1 MEQTK
6 QPETSQEN
14 QLGTAPIGK
23 LLFTLAVPAI
33 TAQVVNMLYNIVD
46 RIYIGHIPEIG
57 TAALT
62 GVGITFPII
71 TLISAFSSLIAMG
84 GAPRASIAMGA
95 HHPERAEQIMGNCL
109 TALLG
114 LSVVLTAL
122 FLLFLE
128 PILWAF
134 GASSN
139 TIGYAMEYMGV
150 YVWGTV
156 FVQISL
162 GMNMFITSQ
171 GFAKTSMFTVV
182 IGAALNIALD
192 PVFIFV
198 FDLGVRGAAI
208 ATVLSQAVSAVWVM
222 LFLTGRRTTLKV
234 RARCMVLR
242 WKVLL
247 PVLALGVSPFIMQST
262 ESLLCVVL
270 NTSLLKYGGDVAVGA
285 YTVIASIMQV
295 INLPLQGLT
304 QGAQPITSF
313 NYGAG
318 KHGPGAQVCPAAA
331 HLLPDLQLPVL
342 AVHDA
347 DPPGVHRHL
356 QQRPGTDGHRRVGRP
371 DLPLRL
377 LRLWGP
383 DRLPAELPGPGPG
396 QGLPAAGPAAE
407 DRPAHPPDLPAAPVL
422 PRQALRGVRG
432 GTHRRHSGGFH
443 HHLVLPGVRQEE
455 TERQALPHP
464 VTAFPP
470 LPKGRGGFV
479 IFPIFR
485 RISPFSLVKSTRLW
499 YNGSTKT
506 PRGISRR
513 GAFL

>member
-6 QPETSQEN
+6 QPETPQEN

-262 ESLLCVVL
+262 ESLLSVVL

-318 KHGPGAQVCPAAA
+318 NMDRVRKSVRLLLTCCLTYSCLFWLCMMLTPQVFIGIFSSDPELMDTAVWAARIFLFGCFAFGAQTGFQQSFLALGQAKVSLLLALLRKIVLLIPLIY
-331 HLLPDLQLPVL
+331 LLPLFFPDKLFGVFVAEPIADIL
-342 AVHDA
+342 AA
-347 DPPGVHRHL
+347 STTTL
-356 QQRPGTDGHRRVGRP
+356 
-371 DLPLRL
+371 
-377 LRLWGP
+377 
-383 DRLPAELPGPGPG
+383 
-396 QGLPAAGPAAE
+396 
-407 DRPAHPPDLPAAPVL
+407 
-422 PRQALRGVRG
+422 
-432 GTHRRHSGGFH
+432 SF
-443 HHLVLPGVRQEE
+443 LVFAKKKLKDKP
-455 TERQALPHP
+455 
-464 VTAFPP
+464 
-470 LPKGRGGFV
+470 
-479 IFPIFR
+479 
-485 RISPFSLVKSTRLW
+485 SSTL
-499 YNGSTKT
+499 
-506 PRGISRR
+506 
-513 GAFL
+513 

>member
-6 QPETSQEN
+6 QPETPQEN

-262 ESLLCVVL
+262 ESLLSVVL

-318 KHGPGAQVCPAAA
+318 NMDRVRKSVRLLLTCCLTYSCLFWLCMMLIPQVFIGIFSSDPELMDTAVWAARIFLFGCFAFGAQTGFQQSFLALGQAKVSLLLALLRKIVLLIPLIY
-331 HLLPDLQLPVL
+331 LLPLFFPDKLFGVFVAEPIADIL
-342 AVHDA
+342 AA
-347 DPPGVHRHL
+347 STTTL
-356 QQRPGTDGHRRVGRP
+356 
-371 DLPLRL
+371 
-377 LRLWGP
+377 
-383 DRLPAELPGPGPG
+383 
-396 QGLPAAGPAAE
+396 
-407 DRPAHPPDLPAAPVL
+407 
-422 PRQALRGVRG
+422 
-432 GTHRRHSGGFH
+432 SF
-443 HHLVLPGVRQEE
+443 LVFAKKKLKDKP
-455 TERQALPHP
+455 
-464 VTAFPP
+464 
-470 LPKGRGGFV
+470 
-479 IFPIFR
+479 
-485 RISPFSLVKSTRLW
+485 SLTL
-499 YNGSTKT
+499 
-506 PRGISRR
+506 
-513 GAFL
+513 

>member
-6 QPETSQEN
+6 QPETPQEN

-198 FDLGVRGAAI
+198 FDMGVRGAAI

-262 ESLLCVVL
+262 ESLLSVVL

-318 KHGPGAQVCPAAA
+318 NMDRVRKSVRLLLTCCLTYSCLFWLCIMLIPQVFIGIFSSDPELMDTAVWAARIFLFGCFAFGAQTGFQQSFLALGQAKVSLLLALLRKIVLLIPLIY
-331 HLLPDLQLPVL
+331 LLPLFFPDKLFGVFVAEPIADIL
-342 AVHDA
+342 AA
-347 DPPGVHRHL
+347 STTTL
-356 QQRPGTDGHRRVGRP
+356 
-371 DLPLRL
+371 
-377 LRLWGP
+377 
-383 DRLPAELPGPGPG
+383 
-396 QGLPAAGPAAE
+396 
-407 DRPAHPPDLPAAPVL
+407 
-422 PRQALRGVRG
+422 
-432 GTHRRHSGGFH
+432 SF
-443 HHLVLPGVRQEE
+443 LVFAKKKLKDKP
-455 TERQALPHP
+455 
-464 VTAFPP
+464 
-470 LPKGRGGFV
+470 
-479 IFPIFR
+479 
-485 RISPFSLVKSTRLW
+485 SPTL
-499 YNGSTKT
+499 
-506 PRGISRR
+506 
-513 GAFL
+513 

>member
-1 MEQTK
+1 MEQTN
-6 QPETSQEN
+6 QPTASQEN

-222 LFLTGRRTTLKV
+222 LFLTGRRTTLKI

-262 ESLLCVVL
+262 ESLLSVVL

-318 KHGPGAQVCPAAA
+318 NMDRVRKSVRLLLTCCLTYSCLFWLCMMLIPQVFIGIFSSDPELMDTAVWAARIFLFGCFAFGAQTGFQQSFLALGQAKVSLLLALLRKIVLLIPLIY
-331 HLLPDLQLPVL
+331 LLPLFFPDKLFGVFVAEPIADIL
-342 AVHDA
+342 AA
-347 DPPGVHRHL
+347 STTTL
-356 QQRPGTDGHRRVGRP
+356 
-371 DLPLRL
+371 
-377 LRLWGP
+377 
-383 DRLPAELPGPGPG
+383 
-396 QGLPAAGPAAE
+396 
-407 DRPAHPPDLPAAPVL
+407 
-422 PRQALRGVRG
+422 
-432 GTHRRHSGGFH
+432 SF
-443 HHLVLPGVRQEE
+443 LVFAKKKLKDKP
-455 TERQALPHP
+455 
-464 VTAFPP
+464 
-470 LPKGRGGFV
+470 
-479 IFPIFR
+479 
-485 RISPFSLVKSTRLW
+485 SPTL
-499 YNGSTKT
+499 
-506 PRGISRR
+506 
-513 GAFL
+513 

>member
-6 QPETSQEN
+6 QPETPQEN

-150 YVWGTV
+150 YGWGTV

-262 ESLLCVVL
+262 ESLLSVVL

-318 KHGPGAQVCPAAA
+318 NMDRVRKSVRLLLTCCLTYSCLFWLCMMLIPQVFIGIFSSDPELMDTAVWAARIFLFGCFAFGAQTGFQQSFLALGQAKVSLLLALLRKIILLIPLIY
-331 HLLPDLQLPVL
+331 LLPLFFPDKLFGVFVAEPIADIL
-342 AVHDA
+342 AA
-347 DPPGVHRHL
+347 STTTL
-356 QQRPGTDGHRRVGRP
+356 
-371 DLPLRL
+371 
-377 LRLWGP
+377 
-383 DRLPAELPGPGPG
+383 
-396 QGLPAAGPAAE
+396 
-407 DRPAHPPDLPAAPVL
+407 
-422 PRQALRGVRG
+422 
-432 GTHRRHSGGFH
+432 SF
-443 HHLVLPGVRQEE
+443 LVFAKKKLKDKP
-455 TERQALPHP
+455 
-464 VTAFPP
+464 
-470 LPKGRGGFV
+470 
-479 IFPIFR
+479 
-485 RISPFSLVKSTRLW
+485 SPTL
-499 YNGSTKT
+499 
-506 PRGISRR
+506 
-513 GAFL
+513 

>member
-6 QPETSQEN
+6 QPTASQEN

-198 FDLGVRGAAI
+198 FDMGVRGAAI

-262 ESLLCVVL
+262 ESLLSVVL

-318 KHGPGAQVCPAAA
+318 NMDRVRKSVRLLLTCCLTYSCLFWLCIMLIPQVFIGIFSSDPELMETAVWAARIFLFGCFAFGAQTGFQQSFLALGQAKVSLLLALLRKIVLLIPLIY
-331 HLLPDLQLPVL
+331 LLPLFFPDKLFGVFVAEPIADIL
-342 AVHDA
+342 AA
-347 DPPGVHRHL
+347 STTTL
-356 QQRPGTDGHRRVGRP
+356 
-371 DLPLRL
+371 
-377 LRLWGP
+377 
-383 DRLPAELPGPGPG
+383 
-396 QGLPAAGPAAE
+396 
-407 DRPAHPPDLPAAPVL
+407 
-422 PRQALRGVRG
+422 
-432 GTHRRHSGGFH
+432 SF
-443 HHLVLPGVRQEE
+443 LVFAKKKLKDKP
-455 TERQALPHP
+455 
-464 VTAFPP
+464 
-470 LPKGRGGFV
+470 
-479 IFPIFR
+479 
-485 RISPFSLVKSTRLW
+485 SPTL
-499 YNGSTKT
+499 
-506 PRGISRR
+506 
-513 GAFL
+513 

>member
-6 QPETSQEN
+6 QPEASQEN

-198 FDLGVRGAAI
+198 FDMGVRGAAI

-262 ESLLCVVL
+262 ESLLSVVL

-318 KHGPGAQVCPAAA
+318 NMDRVRKSVRLLLTCCLTYSCLFWLCMMLIPQVFIGIFSSDPELMDTAVWAARIFLFGCFAFGAQTGFQQSFLALGQAKVSLLLALLRKIVLLIPLIY
-331 HLLPDLQLPVL
+331 LLPLFFPDKLFGVFVAEPIADIL
-342 AVHDA
+342 AA
-347 DPPGVHRHL
+347 STTTL
-356 QQRPGTDGHRRVGRP
+356 
-371 DLPLRL
+371 
-377 LRLWGP
+377 
-383 DRLPAELPGPGPG
+383 
-396 QGLPAAGPAAE
+396 
-407 DRPAHPPDLPAAPVL
+407 
-422 PRQALRGVRG
+422 
-432 GTHRRHSGGFH
+432 SF
-443 HHLVLPGVRQEE
+443 LVFAKKKLKDKP
-455 TERQALPHP
+455 
-464 VTAFPP
+464 
-470 LPKGRGGFV
+470 
-479 IFPIFR
+479 
-485 RISPFSLVKSTRLW
+485 SPTL
-499 YNGSTKT
+499 
-506 PRGISRR
+506 
-513 GAFL
+513 

>member
-6 QPETSQEN
+6 QPTASQEN
-14 QLGTAPIGK
+14 QLGTASIGK

-262 ESLLCVVL
+262 ESLLSVVL

-318 KHGPGAQVCPAAA
+318 NMDRVRKSVRLLLTCCLTYSCLFWLCMMLIPQVFIGIFSSDPELMDTAVWAARIFLFGCFAFGAQTGFQQSFLALGQAKVSLLLALLRKIVLLIPLIY
-331 HLLPDLQLPVL
+331 LLPLFFPDKLFGVFVAEPIADIL
-342 AVHDA
+342 AA
-347 DPPGVHRHL
+347 STTTL
-356 QQRPGTDGHRRVGRP
+356 
-371 DLPLRL
+371 
-377 LRLWGP
+377 
-383 DRLPAELPGPGPG
+383 
-396 QGLPAAGPAAE
+396 
-407 DRPAHPPDLPAAPVL
+407 
-422 PRQALRGVRG
+422 
-432 GTHRRHSGGFH
+432 SF
-443 HHLVLPGVRQEE
+443 LVFAKKKLKDKP
-455 TERQALPHP
+455 
-464 VTAFPP
+464 
-470 LPKGRGGFV
+470 
-479 IFPIFR
+479 
-485 RISPFSLVKSTRLW
+485 SPTL
-499 YNGSTKT
+499 
-506 PRGISRR
+506 
-513 GAFL
+513 

>member
-6 QPETSQEN
+6 QPTASQEN

-262 ESLLCVVL
+262 ESLLSVVL

-318 KHGPGAQVCPAAA
+318 NMDRVRKSVRLLLTCCLTYSCLFWLCMMLIPQVFIGIFSSDPELMDTAVWAARIFLFGCFAFGAQTGFQQSFLALGQAKVSLLLALLRKIVLLIPLIY
-331 HLLPDLQLPVL
+331 LLPLFFPDKLFGVFVAEPIADIL
-342 AVHDA
+342 AA
-347 DPPGVHRHL
+347 STTTL
-356 QQRPGTDGHRRVGRP
+356 
-371 DLPLRL
+371 
-377 LRLWGP
+377 
-383 DRLPAELPGPGPG
+383 
-396 QGLPAAGPAAE
+396 
-407 DRPAHPPDLPAAPVL
+407 
-422 PRQALRGVRG
+422 
-432 GTHRRHSGGFH
+432 SF
-443 HHLVLPGVRQEE
+443 LVFAKKKLKDKP
-455 TERQALPHP
+455 
-464 VTAFPP
+464 
-470 LPKGRGGFV
+470 
-479 IFPIFR
+479 
-485 RISPFSLVKSTRLW
+485 SPTL
-499 YNGSTKT
+499 
-506 PRGISRR
+506 
-513 GAFL
+513 

>member
-6 QPETSQEN
+6 QPETPQEN
-14 QLGTAPIGK
+14 QLGTASIGK

-262 ESLLCVVL
+262 ESLLSVVL

-318 KHGPGAQVCPAAA
+318 NMDRVRKSVRLLLTCCLTYSCLFWLCMMLIPQVFIGIFSSDPELMDTAVWAARIFLFGCFAFGAQTGFQQSFLALGQAKVSLLLALLRKIVLLIPLIY
-331 HLLPDLQLPVL
+331 LLPLFFPDKLFGVFVAEPIADIL
-342 AVHDA
+342 AA
-347 DPPGVHRHL
+347 STTTL
-356 QQRPGTDGHRRVGRP
+356 
-371 DLPLRL
+371 
-377 LRLWGP
+377 
-383 DRLPAELPGPGPG
+383 
-396 QGLPAAGPAAE
+396 
-407 DRPAHPPDLPAAPVL
+407 
-422 PRQALRGVRG
+422 
-432 GTHRRHSGGFH
+432 SF
-443 HHLVLPGVRQEE
+443 LVFAKKKLKDKP
-455 TERQALPHP
+455 
-464 VTAFPP
+464 
-470 LPKGRGGFV
+470 
-479 IFPIFR
+479 
-485 RISPFSLVKSTRLW
+485 SPTL
-499 YNGSTKT
+499 
-506 PRGISRR
+506 
-513 GAFL
+513 

>member
-1 MEQTK
+1 MAHAYQDEQALA
-6 QPETSQEN
+6 S
-14 QLGTAPIGK
+14 APVGRLMLK
-23 LLFTLAVPAI
+23 LAVPSVA
-33 TAQVVNMLYNIVD
+33 AQIINMLYNIVD

-262 ESLLCVVL
+262 ESLLSVVL

-318 KHGPGAQVCPAAA
+318 NVDRVRKSVRLLLTCCLTYSCLFWLCMMLIPQVFIGIFSSDPELMDTAVWAARIFLFGCFAFGAQTGFQQSFLALGQAKVSLLLALLRKIVLLIPLIY
-331 HLLPDLQLPVL
+331 LLPLFFPDKLFGVFVAEPIADIL
-342 AVHDA
+342 AA
-347 DPPGVHRHL
+347 STTTL
-356 QQRPGTDGHRRVGRP
+356 
-371 DLPLRL
+371 
-377 LRLWGP
+377 
-383 DRLPAELPGPGPG
+383 
-396 QGLPAAGPAAE
+396 
-407 DRPAHPPDLPAAPVL
+407 
-422 PRQALRGVRG
+422 
-432 GTHRRHSGGFH
+432 SF
-443 HHLVLPGVRQEE
+443 LVFAKKKLKDKP
-455 TERQALPHP
+455 
-464 VTAFPP
+464 
-470 LPKGRGGFV
+470 
-479 IFPIFR
+479 
-485 RISPFSLVKSTRLW
+485 SPTL
-499 YNGSTKT
+499 
-506 PRGISRR
+506 
-513 GAFL
+513 

>member
-6 QPETSQEN
+6 QPTASQEN

-198 FDLGVRGAAI
+198 FDMGVRGAAI

-262 ESLLCVVL
+262 ESLLSVVL

-318 KHGPGAQVCPAAA
+318 NMDRVRKSVRLLLTCCLTYSCLFWLCIMLIPQVFIGIFSSDPELMDTAVWAARIFLFGCFAFGAQTGFQQSFLALGQAKVSLLLALLRKIVLLIPLIY
-331 HLLPDLQLPVL
+331 LLPLFFPDKLFGVFVAEPIADIL
-342 AVHDA
+342 AA
-347 DPPGVHRHL
+347 STTTL
-356 QQRPGTDGHRRVGRP
+356 
-371 DLPLRL
+371 
-377 LRLWGP
+377 
-383 DRLPAELPGPGPG
+383 
-396 QGLPAAGPAAE
+396 
-407 DRPAHPPDLPAAPVL
+407 
-422 PRQALRGVRG
+422 
-432 GTHRRHSGGFH
+432 SF
-443 HHLVLPGVRQEE
+443 LVFAKKKLKDKP
-455 TERQALPHP
+455 
-464 VTAFPP
+464 
-470 LPKGRGGFV
+470 
-479 IFPIFR
+479 
-485 RISPFSLVKSTRLW
+485 SPTL
-499 YNGSTKT
+499 
-506 PRGISRR
+506 
-513 GAFL
+513 

>member
-6 QPETSQEN
+6 QPTASQEN
-14 QLGTAPIGK
+14 QLGTASIGK

-198 FDLGVRGAAI
+198 FDMGVRGAAI

-262 ESLLCVVL
+262 ESLLSVVL

-318 KHGPGAQVCPAAA
+318 NMDRVRKSVRLLLTCCLTYSCLFWLCMMLIPQVFIGIFSSDPELMDTAVWAARIFLFGCFAFGAQTGFQQSFLALGQAKVSLLLALLRKIVLLIPLIY
-331 HLLPDLQLPVL
+331 LLPLFFPDKLFGVFVAEPIADIL
-342 AVHDA
+342 AA
-347 DPPGVHRHL
+347 STTTL
-356 QQRPGTDGHRRVGRP
+356 
-371 DLPLRL
+371 
-377 LRLWGP
+377 
-383 DRLPAELPGPGPG
+383 
-396 QGLPAAGPAAE
+396 
-407 DRPAHPPDLPAAPVL
+407 
-422 PRQALRGVRG
+422 
-432 GTHRRHSGGFH
+432 SF
-443 HHLVLPGVRQEE
+443 LVFAKKKLKDKP
-455 TERQALPHP
+455 
-464 VTAFPP
+464 
-470 LPKGRGGFV
+470 
-479 IFPIFR
+479 
-485 RISPFSLVKSTRLW
+485 SPTL
-499 YNGSTKT
+499 
-506 PRGISRR
+506 
-513 GAFL
+513 

>member
-6 QPETSQEN
+6 QPETPQEN

-262 ESLLCVVL
+262 ESLLSVVL

-318 KHGPGAQVCPAAA
+318 NMDRVRKSVRLLLTCCLTYSCLFWLCMMLIPQVFIGIFSSDPELMDTAVWAARIFLFGCFAFGAQTGFQQSFLALGQAKVSLLLALLRKIVLLIPLIY
-331 HLLPDLQLPVL
+331 LLPLFFPDKLFGVFVAEPIADIL
-342 AVHDA
+342 AA
-347 DPPGVHRHL
+347 STTTL
-356 QQRPGTDGHRRVGRP
+356 
-371 DLPLRL
+371 
-377 LRLWGP
+377 
-383 DRLPAELPGPGPG
+383 
-396 QGLPAAGPAAE
+396 
-407 DRPAHPPDLPAAPVL
+407 
-422 PRQALRGVRG
+422 
-432 GTHRRHSGGFH
+432 SF
-443 HHLVLPGVRQEE
+443 LVFAKKKLKDKP
-455 TERQALPHP
+455 
-464 VTAFPP
+464 
-470 LPKGRGGFV
+470 
-479 IFPIFR
+479 
-485 RISPFSLVKSTRLW
+485 SSTL
-499 YNGSTKT
+499 
-506 PRGISRR
+506 
-513 GAFL
+513 

>member
-6 QPETSQEN
+6 QPETPQEN

-71 TLISAFSSLIAMG
+71 TLISAFSSLVALG

-262 ESLLCVVL
+262 ESLLSVVL

-318 KHGPGAQVCPAAA
+318 NMDRVRKSVRLLLTCCLTYSCLFWLCIMLIPQVFIGIFSSDPELMDTAVWAARIFLFGCFAFGAQTGFQQSFLALGQAKVSLLLALLRKIVLLIPLIY
-331 HLLPDLQLPVL
+331 LLPLFFPDKLFGVFVAEPIADIL
-342 AVHDA
+342 AA
-347 DPPGVHRHL
+347 STTTL
-356 QQRPGTDGHRRVGRP
+356 
-371 DLPLRL
+371 
-377 LRLWGP
+377 
-383 DRLPAELPGPGPG
+383 
-396 QGLPAAGPAAE
+396 
-407 DRPAHPPDLPAAPVL
+407 
-422 PRQALRGVRG
+422 
-432 GTHRRHSGGFH
+432 SF
-443 HHLVLPGVRQEE
+443 LVFAKKKLKDKP
-455 TERQALPHP
+455 
-464 VTAFPP
+464 
-470 LPKGRGGFV
+470 
-479 IFPIFR
+479 
-485 RISPFSLVKSTRLW
+485 SPTL
-499 YNGSTKT
+499 
-506 PRGISRR
+506 
-513 GAFL
+513 

>member
-6 QPETSQEN
+6 QPETPQEN

-262 ESLLCVVL
+262 ESLLSVVL

-318 KHGPGAQVCPAAA
+318 NMDRVRKSVRLLLTCCLTYSCLFWLCIMLIPQVFIGIFSSDPELMDTAVWAARIFLFGCFAFGAQTGFQQSFLALGQAKVSLLLALLRKIVLLIPLIY
-331 HLLPDLQLPVL
+331 LLPLFFPDKLFGVFVAEPIADIL
-342 AVHDA
+342 AA
-347 DPPGVHRHL
+347 STTTL
-356 QQRPGTDGHRRVGRP
+356 
-371 DLPLRL
+371 
-377 LRLWGP
+377 
-383 DRLPAELPGPGPG
+383 
-396 QGLPAAGPAAE
+396 
-407 DRPAHPPDLPAAPVL
+407 
-422 PRQALRGVRG
+422 
-432 GTHRRHSGGFH
+432 SF
-443 HHLVLPGVRQEE
+443 LVFAKKKLKDKP
-455 TERQALPHP
+455 
-464 VTAFPP
+464 
-470 LPKGRGGFV
+470 
-479 IFPIFR
+479 
-485 RISPFSLVKSTRLW
+485 SPTL
-499 YNGSTKT
+499 
-506 PRGISRR
+506 
-513 GAFL
+513 

>member
-6 QPETSQEN
+6 QPEASQEN

-198 FDLGVRGAAI
+198 FDMGVRGAAI

-262 ESLLCVVL
+262 ESLLSVVL

-318 KHGPGAQVCPAAA
+318 NMDRVRKSVRLLLTCCLTYSCLFWLCIMLIPQVFIGIFSSDPELMDTAVWAARIFLFGCFAFGAQTGFQQSFLALGQAKVSLLLALLRKIVLLIPLIY
-331 HLLPDLQLPVL
+331 LLPLFFPDKLFGVFVAEPIADIL
-342 AVHDA
+342 AA
-347 DPPGVHRHL
+347 STTTL
-356 QQRPGTDGHRRVGRP
+356 
-371 DLPLRL
+371 
-377 LRLWGP
+377 
-383 DRLPAELPGPGPG
+383 
-396 QGLPAAGPAAE
+396 
-407 DRPAHPPDLPAAPVL
+407 
-422 PRQALRGVRG
+422 
-432 GTHRRHSGGFH
+432 SF
-443 HHLVLPGVRQEE
+443 LVFAKKKLKDKP
-455 TERQALPHP
+455 
-464 VTAFPP
+464 
-470 LPKGRGGFV
+470 
-479 IFPIFR
+479 
-485 RISPFSLVKSTRLW
+485 SPTL
-499 YNGSTKT
+499 
-506 PRGISRR
+506 
-513 GAFL
+513 

>member
-6 QPETSQEN
+6 QQEASQEN

-222 LFLTGRRTTLKV
+222 LFLTGRRTTLKI

-262 ESLLCVVL
+262 ESLLSVVL

-318 KHGPGAQVCPAAA
+318 NMDRVRKSVRLLLTCCLTYSCLFWLCIMLIPQVFIGIFSSDPELMDTAVWAARIFLFGCFAFGAQTGFQQSFLALGQAKVSLLLALLRKIVLLIPLIY
-331 HLLPDLQLPVL
+331 LLPLFFPDKLLGVFVAEPIADIL
-342 AVHDA
+342 AA
-347 DPPGVHRHL
+347 STTTL
-356 QQRPGTDGHRRVGRP
+356 
-371 DLPLRL
+371 
-377 LRLWGP
+377 
-383 DRLPAELPGPGPG
+383 
-396 QGLPAAGPAAE
+396 
-407 DRPAHPPDLPAAPVL
+407 
-422 PRQALRGVRG
+422 
-432 GTHRRHSGGFH
+432 SF
-443 HHLVLPGVRQEE
+443 LVFAKKKLKDKP
-455 TERQALPHP
+455 
-464 VTAFPP
+464 
-470 LPKGRGGFV
+470 
-479 IFPIFR
+479 
-485 RISPFSLVKSTRLW
+485 SPTL
-499 YNGSTKT
+499 
-506 PRGISRR
+506 
-513 GAFL
+513 